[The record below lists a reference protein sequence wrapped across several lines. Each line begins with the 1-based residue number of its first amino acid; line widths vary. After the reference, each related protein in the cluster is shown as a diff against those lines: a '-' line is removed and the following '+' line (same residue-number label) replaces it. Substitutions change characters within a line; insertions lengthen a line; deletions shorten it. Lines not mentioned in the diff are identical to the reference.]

1 MLDPRGAMAI
11 YRHTTDLPDAALDA
25 VVAIGNFDGVHR
37 GHQAVINKAGR
48 LAREFETSLGVLTF
62 EPHPRRFFRP
72 DDPPFQLT
80 SFRLKLRLLEAL
92 GVADVFVLPF
102 NRALSELSAEDFVH
116 QVLARDLRPR
126 HVLVGDNFFFGH
138 QRGGDTALLE
148 RLGRSHGFGVTVMR
162 RIEGTTGEAY
172 SSTGI
177 RSYLTAGNPT
187 RAAVL
192 LGRYWE
198 IEGRVRTGA
207 KLGRKLGFPTANIGL
222 GEVLEPAYG
231 VYAVRAGVDR
241 GGQTVW
247 HPGVANLGV
256 RPMVEGPALDR
267 REPLLEVHLF
277 DFDDDLYGRHM
288 RVAMVDYLRPEMT
301 FDDMAAMRVQMVE
314 DSRRARVILDWEDWD
329 PAWPASP
336 FMSVTHERE

>member
-1 MLDPRGAMAI
+1 MAI
-11 YRHTTDLPDAALDA
+11 YRHTTDLPEEALGA

-37 GHQAVINKAGR
+37 GHQAVIDKAGR
-48 LAREFETSLGVLTF
+48 LAREFESSLGVLTF

-80 SFRLKLRLLEAL
+80 SFRLKLRLLETL
-92 GVADVFVLPF
+92 GVANVFVLPF
-102 NRALSELSAEDFVH
+102 NLALSELSAEDFVR
-116 QVLARDLRPR
+116 QILVEDLRLR
-126 HVLVGDNFFFGH
+126 HVLVGDNFYFGH
-138 QRGGDTALLE
+138 KRGGDTALLE
-148 RLGRSHGFGVTVMR
+148 RLGRSHGFEVTILR

-177 RSYLTAGNPT
+177 RDYLTAGNPT
-187 RAAVL
+187 RAALL

-198 IEGRVRTGA
+198 IEGRVQSGA
-207 KLGRKLGFPTANIGL
+207 KRGRELGFPTANIAL

-247 HPGVANLGV
+247 HPGVANLGI
-256 RPMVEGPALDR
+256 RPMVEGD
-267 REPLLEVHLF
+267 EPLLEVHLF
-277 DFDDDLYGRHM
+277 DFDADLYGQHM
-288 RVAMVDYLRPEMT
+288 RVAFVDYLRPEMT
-301 FDDMAAMRVQMVE
+301 FDDMEAMRAQMVE

>member
-1 MLDPRGAMAI
+1 MAI
-11 YRHTTDLPDAALDA
+11 YRHSSGLPDAARDA
-25 VVAIGNFDGVHR
+25 VIAIGNFDGVHR
-37 GHQAVINKAGR
+37 GHQAVIGKAGR
-48 LAREFETSLGVLTF
+48 LARELETSLGVLTF

-92 GVADVFVLPF
+92 GVDDVFVLPF
-102 NRALSELSAEDFVH
+102 NQALSELSAEDFVR
-116 QVLARDLRPR
+116 QILVEGLCAR

-138 QRGGDTALLE
+138 KRVGDTALLE
-148 RLGRSHGFGVTVMR
+148 RLGRREGFGVSIMR
-162 RIEGTTGEAY
+162 RVAGTTGEAY

-177 RSYLTAGNPT
+177 RDYLTAGNPT
-187 RAAVL
+187 RAALL

-198 IEGRVRTGA
+198 IEGRVA
-207 KLGRKLGFPTANIGL
+207 KLGRKLGFPTANIAL

-247 HPGVANLGV
+247 HPGVANIGI
-256 RPMVEGPALDR
+256 RPMVEGPALDS

-277 DFDDDLYGRHM
+277 DFDEDLYGQHM
-288 RVAMVDYLRPEMT
+288 RVALVDYLRPEMS
-301 FDDMAAMRVQMVE
+301 FDDMAALRVQMVE

-336 FMSVTHERE
+336 FMSVTAEGE

>member
-1 MLDPRGAMAI
+1 MAI
-11 YRHTTDLPDAALDA
+11 YRHTTELPDEALGA

-37 GHQAVINKAGR
+37 GHQAVIDKAVR
-48 LAREFETSLGVLTF
+48 LAREFKTSLGVLTF

-92 GVADVFVLPF
+92 GVDNVFVLPF
-102 NRALSELSAEDFVH
+102 NQALSELSAEDFVRRIL
-116 QVLARDLRPR
+116 VEGLRAR

-138 QRGGDTALLE
+138 RRGGDSDLLE
-148 RLGRSHGFGVTVMR
+148 RLGRSHGFGVTIMGRV
-162 RIEGTTGEAY
+162 EGTTGEAY

-177 RSYLTAGNPT
+177 RDYLTAGNPT
-187 RAAVL
+187 RAALL

-198 IEGRVRTGA
+198 IEGRVQSGA
-207 KLGRKLGFPTANIGL
+207 RLGRKLGFPTANIAL

-247 HPGVANLGV
+247 HPGVANIGI
-256 RPMVEGPALDR
+256 RPMVEGDD
-267 REPLLEVHLF
+267 PLLEAHLF
-277 DFDDDLYGRHM
+277 DFDEDLYGQHM
-288 RVAMVDYLRPEMT
+288 RVALVDYLRPEMT
-301 FDDMAAMRVQMVE
+301 FSDMEALRVQMVE
-314 DSRRARVILDWEDWD
+314 DGRRAWVILDWEDWD

-336 FMSVTHERE
+336 FMSAGTERT

>member
-1 MLDPRGAMAI
+1 MAI
-11 YRHTTDLPDAALDA
+11 YRHTTDLPDAALGA

-37 GHQAVINKAGR
+37 GHQAVIDKSGR

-72 DDPPFQLT
+72 DSPPFQLT

-92 GVADVFVLPF
+92 GVANVFVLPF
-102 NRALSELSAEDFVH
+102 NQALSELSAEDFVR
-116 QVLARDLRPR
+116 QILVEDLRPR
-126 HVLVGDNFFFGH
+126 HVLVGANFFFGH
-138 QRGGDTALLE
+138 KRGGDTALLE
-148 RLGRSHGFGVTVMR
+148 RLGRSHGFGVTIMR
-162 RIEGTTGEAY
+162 QVAGTTGEAY

-187 RAAVL
+187 RAALL

-198 IEGRVRTGA
+198 IEGRVQTGA
-207 KLGRKLGFPTANIGL
+207 KLGRKLGFPTANIAL
-222 GEVLEPAYG
+222 GGVLEPAYG

-256 RPMVEGPALDR
+256 RPMVEGPAPDS

-277 DFDDDLYGRHM
+277 DFDEDLYGQHM
-288 RVAMVDYLRPEMT
+288 RVALVEYLRPEMT

-336 FMSVTHERE
+336 FMSVTYERE

>member
-1 MLDPRGAMAI
+1 MAI
-11 YRHTTDLPDAALDA
+11 FRHTTDLPDEALGA

-37 GHQAVINKAGR
+37 GHQAVLDKAGR
-48 LAREFETSLGVLTF
+48 LAHELEASLGVLTF

-72 DDPPFQLT
+72 DSPPFQLT

-92 GVADVFVLPF
+92 GVGNVFVLPF
-102 NRALSELSAEDFVH
+102 NQALSELSAEDFVR
-116 QVLARDLRPR
+116 QILVEDLRAR

-138 QRGGDTALLE
+138 KRGGNSDLLE
-148 RLGRSHGFGVTVMR
+148 RLGRRHGFGVTIMR
-162 RIEGTTGEAY
+162 RVEGTTGEAY

-177 RSYLTAGNPT
+177 RDYLTAGNPT
-187 RAAVL
+187 RAALL

-198 IEGRVRTGA
+198 IEGRVQSGA
-207 KLGRKLGFPTANIGL
+207 RLGRKLGFPTANIAL
-222 GEVLEPAYG
+222 GEVLEPVYG

-247 HPGVANLGV
+247 HPGVANIGI
-256 RPMVEGPALDR
+256 RPMVEGND
-267 REPLLEVHLF
+267 PLLEVHLF
-277 DFDDDLYGRHM
+277 DFDEDLYGQHM
-288 RVAMVDYLRPEMT
+288 RVALVDYLRPEMV
-301 FDDMAAMRVQMVE
+301 FDDMEALKVQMVE

-336 FMSVTHERE
+336 FMSVTHEV

>member
-1 MLDPRGAMAI
+1 MAI
-11 YRHTTDLPDAALDA
+11 YRHTTDLPDEALGA
-25 VVAIGNFDGVHR
+25 VIAIGNFDGVHR
-37 GHQAVINKAGR
+37 GHQAVIDQAVR
-48 LAREFETSLGVLTF
+48 LARELKTSLGVLTF

-72 DDPPFQLT
+72 DSPPFQLT
-80 SFRLKLRLLEAL
+80 SFRLKLRLLAAL
-92 GVADVFVLPF
+92 GVDNVFVLPF
-102 NRALSELSAEDFVH
+102 NQALSELSAEDFVR
-116 QVLARDLRPR
+116 QILVEGLRAR

-148 RLGRSHGFGVTVMR
+148 RLGREHGFGVTIMR

-177 RSYLTAGNPT
+177 RDYLTAGNPT
-187 RAAVL
+187 RAALL

-198 IEGRVRTGA
+198 IEGRVQSGA
-207 KLGRKLGFPTANIGL
+207 KLGRKLGFPTANIAL

-247 HPGVANLGV
+247 HPGVANIGI
-256 RPMVEGPALDR
+256 RPMIEGD
-267 REPLLEVHLF
+267 EPLLEVHLF
-277 DFDDDLYGRHM
+277 DFDEDLYGQHM
-288 RVAMVDYLRPEMT
+288 RVALVDYLRPEMT
-301 FDDMAAMRVQMVE
+301 FDDMETLRVQIVE

-336 FMSVTHERE
+336 FMSAAAERDD

>member
-1 MLDPRGAMAI
+1 MAI
-11 YRHTTDLPDAALDA
+11 YRHTTDLPDEALGA

-37 GHQAVINKAGR
+37 GHQAVIDRAGSQ
-48 LAREFETSLGVLTF
+48 ARACETSLGVLTF

-72 DDPPFQLT
+72 DSAPFQLT

-92 GVADVFVLPF
+92 GIDNVFVLPF
-102 NRALSELSAEDFVH
+102 NQAFSELSAEDFVRRIL
-116 QVLARDLRPR
+116 VEDLRAR

-138 QRGGDTALLE
+138 KRGGDTALLE
-148 RLGRSHGFGVTVMR
+148 RLGRNHDFGVTILRQV
-162 RIEGTTGEAY
+162 EGTTGEAY

-177 RSYLTAGNPT
+177 RDYLTAGNPT
-187 RAAVL
+187 RAALL

-198 IEGRVRTGA
+198 IEGRVQSGA
-207 KLGRKLGFPTANIGL
+207 KLGRKLGFPTANIAL
-222 GEVLEPAYG
+222 GEVLEPAFG

-247 HPGVANLGV
+247 HPGVANLGI
-256 RPMVEGPALDR
+256 RPMVEGPALDS

-277 DFDDDLYGRHM
+277 DFDEDLYGQHM
-288 RVAMVDYLRPEMT
+288 RVALVDYLRPEMT
-301 FDDMAAMRVQMVE
+301 FDDMAGMQVQMTE

-336 FMSVTHERE
+336 FMSAGTERT

>member
-1 MLDPRGAMAI
+1 MAI
-11 YRHTTDLPDAALDA
+11 FRHTTDLPDEALGA

-37 GHQAVINKAGR
+37 GHQAVIDQAGR
-48 LAREFETSLGVLTF
+48 QARACETSLGVLTF

-72 DDPPFQLT
+72 DGAPFQLT

-92 GVADVFVLPF
+92 GIDNVFVLPF
-102 NRALSELSAEDFVH
+102 NQAFSELSAEDFVRRIL
-116 QVLARDLRPR
+116 VEDLRAR

-138 QRGGDTALLE
+138 KRGGDTALLE
-148 RLGRSHGFGVTVMR
+148 RLGRNHGFGVTILRQV
-162 RIEGTTGEAY
+162 EGTTGEAY

-177 RSYLTAGNPT
+177 RDYLTAGNPT
-187 RAAVL
+187 RAALL

-198 IEGRVRTGA
+198 IEGRVQSGA
-207 KLGRKLGFPTANIGL
+207 KLGRKLGFPTANIAL
-222 GEVLEPAYG
+222 GEVLEPAFG

-247 HPGVANLGV
+247 HPGVANLGI
-256 RPMVEGPALDR
+256 RPMVEGPALDS

-277 DFDDDLYGRHM
+277 DFDEDLYGQHM
-288 RVAMVDYLRPEMT
+288 RVALVDYLRPEMT
-301 FDDMAAMRVQMVE
+301 FDDMAGMRERMVE

-336 FMSVTHERE
+336 FMSVPPERKS

>member
-1 MLDPRGAMAI
+1 MAI
-11 YRHTTDLPDAALDA
+11 YRHTTELPDQALGA

-37 GHQAVINKAGR
+37 GHQAVIDKAVH
-48 LAREFETSLGVLTF
+48 LARDLKTSLGVLTF

-92 GVADVFVLPF
+92 GVDDVFVLPF
-102 NRALSELSAEDFVH
+102 NRALSELSAEDFVRRIL
-116 QVLARDLRPR
+116 VEDLRAR

-148 RLGRSHGFGVTVMR
+148 RLGREHGFGVTIMGRV
-162 RIEGTTGEAY
+162 EGTTGEAY

-177 RSYLTAGNPT
+177 RDYMTAGNPT
-187 RAAVL
+187 RAALL

-198 IEGRVRTGA
+198 IEGRVQSGA
-207 KLGRKLGFPTANIGL
+207 KLGRKLGFPTANIAL

-247 HPGVANLGV
+247 HPGVANLGI
-256 RPMVEGPALDR
+256 RPMVEGPDLDS

-277 DFDDDLYGRHM
+277 DFDEDLYGQHM
-288 RVAMVDYLRPEMT
+288 RVALVDYLRPEMT
-301 FDDMAAMRVQMVE
+301 FDDMAALKVQKVE

-336 FMSVTHERE
+336 FMSAAAVRVD